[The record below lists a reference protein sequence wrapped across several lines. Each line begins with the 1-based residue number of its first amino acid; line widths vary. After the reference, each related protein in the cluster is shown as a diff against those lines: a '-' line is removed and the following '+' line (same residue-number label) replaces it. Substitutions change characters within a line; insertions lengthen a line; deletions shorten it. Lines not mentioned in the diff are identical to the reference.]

1 MQATVLGGLQYE
13 KNSTIYISFFPK
25 KSKLIERR
33 YLLLQSMA
41 AVENFSKRILL
52 INLLGHGKK
61 LYASIPLVFIQIDKI
76 SRVCNGIRVAIEL
89 VI

>member
-1 MQATVLGGLQYE
+1 MKDDTYYCRV
-13 KNSTIYISFFPK
+13 
-25 KSKLIERR
+25 
-33 YLLLQSMA
+33 A

-52 INLLGHGKK
+52 INLLGHEKK